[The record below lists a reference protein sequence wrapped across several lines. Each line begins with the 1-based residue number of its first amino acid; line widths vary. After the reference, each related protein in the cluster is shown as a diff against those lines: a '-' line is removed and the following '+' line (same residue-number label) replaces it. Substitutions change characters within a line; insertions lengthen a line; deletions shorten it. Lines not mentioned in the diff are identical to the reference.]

1 MVSEKQE
8 SLLSVDDAADSIGVT
23 KQTVTRLI
31 REEKLPAQKVG
42 NKWVLREEA
51 LRDYMRDNN
60 LVPEPEDH
68 GCLMS
73 EKPGIV
79 ALSFFSGAL
88 GLDLGMEAAGI
99 EPLLYCENDRKCRM
113 TIQAMRPQ
121 GALIGDINQYS
132 ATEILRMAGLES
144 DAKVDVMFGGP
155 PCQAFSTAGARRA
168 FDDARGNVFLKY
180 LELASEIKPTYLVI
194 ENVRGL
200 LSAPYAVERHGQPVK
215 GGALHVILRKLEE
228 AGYSV
233 SFNLYNAAN
242 FGAPQIRER
251 VVLIG
256 KRGESKAPY

>member
-60 LVPEPEDH
+60 LVPEPKDH

-132 ATEILRMAGLES
+132 ATEILQMAGLES

-168 FDDARGNVFLKY
+168 FDDARQPFY
-180 LELASEIKPTYLVI
+180 KPDKEGRRT
-194 ENVRGL
+194 
-200 LSAPYAVERHGQPVK
+200 
-215 GGALHVILRKLEE
+215 
-228 AGYSV
+228 
-233 SFNLYNAAN
+233 
-242 FGAPQIRER
+242 
-251 VVLIG
+251 
-256 KRGESKAPY
+256 

>member
-1 MVSEKQE
+1 MVSEKKE

-60 LVPEPEDH
+60 LVPEPKDH

-155 PCQAFSTAGARRA
+155 PCQAFLHGWRA
-168 FDDARGNVFLKY
+168 TCV
-180 LELASEIKPTYLVI
+180 
-194 ENVRGL
+194 
-200 LSAPYAVERHGQPVK
+200 
-215 GGALHVILRKLEE
+215 
-228 AGYSV
+228 
-233 SFNLYNAAN
+233 
-242 FGAPQIRER
+242 
-251 VVLIG
+251 
-256 KRGESKAPY
+256 